1 MPGACVVRGERVTLR
16 TLEREDHAFVQR
28 AYANPELRYPL
39 GTPVRNQTEL
49 EAWLDNDDADRF
61 LVCLD
66 GDAEGRR
73 GTSWAHVD
81 DESEGARPVG
91 VVAIEDAD
99 WKRPELVYWLV
110 PAVQDNGYGCEVVS
124 LAVDYTFRVYDH
136 PAVGAGVY
144 ASNEASRRLL
154 ESLGFE
160 TEGRLREVRFVDGRY
175 RDEVRYGLLRVDW
188 HEGA

>member
-39 GTPVRNQTEL
+39 GNPVRNLTEL
-49 EAWLDNDDADRF
+49 ETWLDDDADRF

-66 GDAEGRR
+66 SDAGGRH

-81 DESEGARPVG
+81 GEPEGARPVG
-91 VVAIEDAD
+91 VVAVEDAD

-110 PAVQDNGYGCEVVS
+110 PAVRGDGYGREAVS
-124 LAVDYTFRVYDH
+124 LAVDYAFGVYDH

-144 ASNEASRRLL
+144 ASNEASRSLL

-160 TEGRLREVRFVDGRY
+160 TEGHLRKVRFVDGRY

-188 HEGA
+188 REDA